1 MAKRNV
7 LSLLAEYYVLRV
19 QDLVEILRGDETA
32 RRSVQYTLTRLMAS
46 QHVGRRAFIDDMS
59 DDQNFT
65 YAYFLNESGAAVAE
79 SGRAFKPAEAYILR
93 HEIEISQFHIKLKK
107 WTGKHGLELDWQQM
121 PVDHSKAVNPDAY
134 FGIRDPKLPEG
145 KNTFHYF
152 LEIERSKIGNYRD
165 GQPSII
171 RKLQKYYE
179 FYDSDACKKQWGF
192 DKFRVVL
199 TVRNAD
205 RMYNLC
211 ARLPEEGLNHRMFWI
226 TTEPMFKESIGGEIF
241 RTPRDFEKVAYS
253 FLSK

>member
-1 MAKRNV
+1 MGKAKNKTIPGPAAFM
-7 LSLLAEYYVLRV
+7 LYDSFGFPL
-19 QDLVEILRGDETA
+19 DLTQVIARERGFAVDEA
-32 RRSVQYTLTRLMAS
+32 
-46 QHVGRRAFIDDMS
+46 
-59 DDQNFT
+59 
-65 YAYFLNESGAAVAE
+65 
-79 SGRAFKPAEAYILR
+79 
-93 HEIEISQFHIKLKK
+93 
-107 WTGKHGLELDWQQM
+107 
-121 PVDHSKAVNPDAY
+121 AY

-179 FYDSDACKKQWGF
+179 FYDSSACKKQWGF

-211 ARLPEEGLNHRMFWI
+211 AQLPEEGLNHRMFWI

-241 RTPRDFEKVAYS
+241 
-253 FLSK
+253 